1 MAGNR
6 DDGAEAWCRRQ
17 FELLAAQTE
26 RTMELLPQV
35 ELDPSDVAGLDRF
48 ARLVTNMARAS
59 KAVAALMSPPARSRP
74 TAEDTEEGDA
84 NGDIDDPAEEAA
96 LRAELQ
102 SRMDHHR
109 AALERKRL
117 ARGIDPGGDAGC
129 DRRDAPP
136 ARSPDC

>member
-17 FELLAAQTE
+17 FELLAAQTD

-59 KAVAALMSPPARSRP
+59 KAVAAALSTPLRVKS
-74 TAEDTEEGDA
+74 TAQRT
-84 NGDIDDPAEEAA
+84 
-96 LRAELQ
+96 L
-102 SRMDHHR
+102 
-109 AALERKRL
+109 
-117 ARGIDPGGDAGC
+117 
-129 DRRDAPP
+129 
-136 ARSPDC
+136 